1 MEPHHN
7 IASLIVKYIQTFREL
22 KSLFTDS
29 KILRIFELTV
39 GGFLHLKIL
48 LNYGGF
54 PNVLKSRGGTHNIII
69 CILDRIQLGIHL
81 ELIIV

>member
-48 LNYGGF
+48 LNYFQILVQLYFQEVVSQGWGG
-54 PNVLKSRGGTHNIII
+54 
-69 CILDRIQLGIHL
+69 
-81 ELIIV
+81 E